1 MKKHAAFA
9 LAFSIVA
16 APFDSSFAAPKK
28 IEPGTTCTCICKR
41 DADGS
46 GTFLRQ
52 KVTVVKKPGE
62 FCGDLKGAGCR
73 YKSSR
78 GQFAS
83 GTITSCS

>member
-1 MKKHAAFA
+1 MKRHAAFA
-9 LAFSIVA
+9 LALSVIA
-16 APFDSSFAAPKK
+16 APFDFGLAAPKK

-46 GTFLRQ
+46 GTLLRQ

-62 FCGDLKGAGCR
+62 YCGDLKGAGCR